1 MPEYSLASSLFLYN
15 KDGDNIGDPIEA
27 IQSVSAAGFT
37 QTELMAEGIDW
48 INGPPDPKPILNAL
62 ESNQVFPHSIHAPYT
77 DVNLASLDE
86 NERQIGIE
94 KVTAAIRFLGEVGG
108 TTIIVHPT
116 MSSTNFKTPL
126 YSLLYVGS

>member
-15 KDGDNIGDPIEA
+15 KDGDNIGDPIET

-48 INGPPDPKPILNAL
+48 INGPPDPKAILNAL
-62 ESNQVFPHSIHAPYT
+62 ESNHVFPHSIHAPYT

-94 KVTAAIRFLGEVGG
+94 
-108 TTIIVHPT
+108 
-116 MSSTNFKTPL
+116 
-126 YSLLYVGS
+126 